1 MFYFQGGNVM
11 KFSGLNNSS
20 AKKIVALLLV
30 VCIGI
35 GLISS
40 TAIKLVSATYYMQA
54 KRNMVTGIPVVDE
67 FINNIVD
74 NNQGNNFG
82 GSQIVTPPADTTA
95 PATQAPVTTTAP
107 SSTATTTEKA
117 DATEPTKA
125 PETTE
130 APKEPTKEETTVGST
145 TPPATE
151 APTTT
156 TTTEPET
163 DSPETIKLKKQILSE
178 YKSVVNLSKKTSK
191 PAFTKIT
198 YRSIDKS
205 LITGLHLLNI
215 ESTYPDYFV
224 SKENAVP
231 VTVGDDNIK
240 SELCI
245 NNNKYACMLASEDAS
260 EAIKTATSVKLKDGS
275 KKVTIVLR
283 DETNPESTAVD
294 ATKAASFTSAMF
306 PVISPDVALEKVN
319 ASTTLLD
326 ATAANLTYKDCTV
339 ELIYKPATKKII
351 SLTQTVSYTGEFK
364 GQFILTSTGTV
375 TEVYEYK
382 DFDYS
387 IL

>member
-1 MFYFQGGNVM
+1 M
-11 KFSGLNNSS
+11 KLSGLNNSS

-40 TAIKLVSATYYMQA
+40 TAIKLVSATYYMQT
-54 KRNMVTGIPVVDE
+54 KRNIVTGIPAVDN
-67 FINNIVD
+67 FLNDIVD
-74 NNQGNNFG
+74 NNPNDNSDNN
-82 GSQIVTPPADTTA
+82 QIVTPPVATTA

-107 SSTATTTEKA
+107 STSTTAPTTEKA
-117 DATEPTKA
+117 DPTEPTKA
-125 PETTE
+125 PDATE
-130 APKEPTKEETTVGST
+130 APTEPTQEDTTAGST

-151 APTTT
+151 APTT

-191 PAFTKIT
+191 PAFTKTT

-231 VTVGDDNIK
+231 LTVGDDNIK

-283 DETNPESTAVD
+283 DETNPDSTAVD

-319 ASTTLLD
+319 ASTALLD
-326 ATAANLTYKDCTV
+326 ATAANITYKDCTV

-364 GQFILTSTGTV
+364 GQLILTSTGTV